1 MPAPATG
8 PATVT
13 VPGPGTW
20 KLAVWLSNAAG
31 NGTPANAAH
40 VTLTVPPSSSG
51 GSGASTTKATIHVS
65 ETLSGRE
72 LIVHVRGP
80 ATGKVRLSFT
90 GRLHGRTVASGA
102 RTVVL
107 KHGKLTAIF
116 RLGPRTA
123 AQALIR
129 VSAKL
134 DHELAVT
141 STLHRHFRHAR

>member
-1 MPAPATG
+1 
-8 PATVT
+8 

-20 KLAVWLSNAAG
+20 SLAVWLSNVAG

-51 GSGASTTKATIHVS
+51 GSGGSTTKATIHVS

-116 RLGPRTA
+116 KLGPRTA
-123 AQALIR
+123 AHALIR

-141 STLHRHFRHAR
+141 STLHRKAPRRSGPKR